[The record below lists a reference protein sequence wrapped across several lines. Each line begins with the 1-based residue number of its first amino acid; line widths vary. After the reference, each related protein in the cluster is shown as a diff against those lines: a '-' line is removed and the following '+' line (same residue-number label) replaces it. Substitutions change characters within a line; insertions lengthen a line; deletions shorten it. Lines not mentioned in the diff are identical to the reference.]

1 MKMNEEMREEMW
13 YIVDYALGTL
23 KYYEKGDEH
32 WKVTLSLLRHKLNE
46 VMRDYKPLLE
56 EE

>member
-1 MKMNEEMREEMW
+1 MNEEMREEMW
-13 YIVDYALGTL
+13 YIVEYALGTL
-23 KYYEKGDEH
+23 KHYERGDSH

-46 VMRDYKPLLE
+46 VFRDYKPLLE

>member
-23 KYYEKGDEH
+23 KYYEKAMNTGKSH
-32 WKVTLSLLRHKLNE
+32 CL
-46 VMRDYKPLLE
+46 Y
-56 EE
+56 